1 MARPFQT
8 QAQEGRS
15 VFALLRVLA
24 IVGGTFAVLLAL
36 MYSGYVGYT
45 ALEPDDVEPG
55 EYELVVDE
63 TGRRVDYGR
72 SWLARRGGL
81 WVMHFEGSPADIG
94 DAHGH
99 LAGRLFRNIDTRVD
113 ALLEQRYR
121 GYIESWA
128 ELMLLRWDYRG
139 ADAALSPEH
148 AARTDRNNQAEHA
161 DQATHTDYRRE
172 LSALAA
178 ALPDDGEGELEP
190 YHRLFLYQCLFD
202 LTQRLQDVVIEGS
215 MFAVA
220 PRATSGGVE
229 AGNLVIGRTL
239 SIDLGADFEAD
250 RVVAFYYPDGKYPFV
265 SIGWAG
271 LIGVVT
277 GINARGIFVAAN
289 PARTDDAR
297 ETDPIPLPLVL
308 RRVLE
313 EADTLE
319 QAIQIIESAQLRT
332 AGVVL
337 IGDGVQR
344 QAIVLEATARVDE
357 DTRHVR
363 GDDEQAVWATDH
375 MIREVFEADA
385 HNERIRRT
393 TSSGYRYDRL
403 AELLAAPGN
412 FTPADAVAILRDRR
426 GLDNV
431 ELGLGN
437 RNALENLHTMQSVVV
452 DATSMVLWVAEGPS
466 TLGRYRAFD
475 LRYLLSRQGSRPAA
489 LADFPADRLLYSE
502 EYRDY
507 QEALEG
513 LDYARELLSLDRP
526 SEALAAARVSLALAP
541 DIGELHRLLGDIERE
556 LDHAEQAKIHYRR
569 YLELIPGRQ
578 RDQERVKGIIEEL
591 GG

>member
-1 MARPFQT
+1 VRTVPRT
-8 QAQEGRS
+8 YPGQAHEGRN
-15 VFALLRVLA
+15 VLALLRVLA
-24 IVGGTFAVLLAL
+24 VVGGTFAILLVLL
-36 MYSGYVGYT
+36 YSGYVGYT
-45 ALEPDDVEPG
+45 NLAPDEVEVG
-55 EYELVVDE
+55 RHELVVDE

-72 SWLARRGGL
+72 SRLARRGGL
-81 WVMHFEGSPADIG
+81 WVMHFEGSPEDIG

-99 LAGRLFRNIDTRVD
+99 LAGRLFRNIDGRVD
-113 ALLEQRYR
+113 EMLTARYR
-121 GYIESWA
+121 GAIESWA
-128 ELMLLRWDYRG
+128 ERMLLRWDYRA
-139 ADAALSPEH
+139 ADAAL
-148 AARTDRNNQAEHA
+148 AADH
-161 DQATHTDYRRE
+161 RRE

-178 ALPDDGEGELEP
+178 ALPDDGKGELRP
-190 YHRLFLYQCLFD
+190 YHRLFLYQCFFD
-202 LTQRLQDVVIEGS
+202 LTQRLQDVIIEGS

-220 PRATSGGVE
+220 PRATSGGLE

-239 SIDLGADFEAD
+239 SLDFGPEFEAD

-271 LIGVVT
+271 LVGVVT

-289 PARTDDAR
+289 PARTDDAH
-297 ETDPIPLPLVL
+297 EADAIPLPLAL

-319 QAIQIIESAQLRT
+319 QAVAILQAIELRT
-332 AGVVL
+332 SGVVL
-337 IGDGVQR
+337 IGDGTARRAV
-344 QAIVLEATARVDE
+344 VLEASSRARE
-357 DTRHVR
+357 AARLVR
-363 GDDEQAVWATDH
+363 GDNEQAVWATDH
-375 MIREVFEADA
+375 MIRDAFEADA

-393 TSSGYRYDRL
+393 TSSGYRFDRL

-412 FTPADAVAILRDRR
+412 FTPEQAVTILRDRR
-426 GLDNV
+426 GLANV

-437 RNALENLHTMQSVVV
+437 RNALENLHTTQSIVV

-466 TLGRYRAFD
+466 NLGRYRAFD
-475 LRYLLSRQGSRPAA
+475 LRHLLGRQGSRPAA
-489 LADFPADRLLYSE
+489 LADFPADRLLHSE

-507 QEALEG
+507 QEALRG
-513 LDYARELLSLDRP
+513 IDYARELLGLARP
-526 SEALAAARVSLALAP
+526 HEALAAAQVSLALAP

-556 LDHAEQAKIHYRR
+556 LGQPERAKAHYRR

>member
-1 MARPFQT
+1 MPRQFQS

-24 IVGGTFAVLLAL
+24 VVGGTFAVLLGL
-36 MYSGYVGYT
+36 LYSGYVGYT
-45 ALEPDDVEPG
+45 ELEPTEVEVG
-55 EYELVVDE
+55 QHELIVDE

-81 WVMHFEGSPADIG
+81 WVLHFEGSPVDIG

-99 LAGRLFRNIDTRVD
+99 LAGRLFRNVDSRVEE
-113 ALLEQRYR
+113 LLEARYR
-121 GYIESWA
+121 GFLASWA
-128 ELMLLRWDYRG
+128 ELMLLRWDYRE
-139 ADAALSPEH
+139 ADAALGPDH
-148 AARTDRNNQAEHA
+148 Q
-161 DQATHTDYRRE
+161 RE

-178 ALPDDGEGELEP
+178 ALPSDGEGELEP
-190 YHRLFLYQCLFD
+190 YHRLFLYQCFLD
-202 LTQRLQDVVIEGS
+202 LTQRLQDVVVEGS

-220 PRATSGGVE
+220 PRATSAGLE
-229 AGNLVIGRTL
+229 AGNLIIGRTL
-239 SIDLGADFEAD
+239 SVDFGPKFEAD
-250 RVVAFYYPDGKYPFV
+250 RVVAFYYPDGKYPFA

-271 LIGVVT
+271 LVGVVT
-277 GINARGIFVAAN
+277 GVNARGIFVAAN
-289 PARTDDAR
+289 PARADDAR
-297 ETDPIPLPLVL
+297 ETDATPLPLVL

-319 QAIQIIESAQLRT
+319 QAVEIIEAAELRT

-344 QAIVLEATARVDE
+344 KAVILEAAARVSE
-357 DTRHVR
+357 DTRLVR
-363 GDDEQAVWATDH
+363 GDDEQAIWATDH
-375 MIREVFEADA
+375 MIREAFEADA

-393 TSSGYRYDRL
+393 TSSGYRYERL

-412 FTPADAVAILRDRR
+412 FSPEDAVTVLRDRR
-426 GLDNV
+426 GLDNI

-437 RNALENLHTMQSVVV
+437 RNALENLHTMQSIVL

-475 LRYLLSRQGSRPAA
+475 LRHLLGRQGSRPAA

-513 LDYARELLSLDRP
+513 LDYAHELLVLDRP
-526 SEALAAARVSLALAP
+526 NEALAAARVSLALAP

-556 LDHAEQAKIHYRR
+556 LDDPEQAKIHYRR

>member
-1 MARPFQT
+1 M
-8 QAQEGRS
+8 
-15 VFALLRVLA
+15 FALLRVLA
-24 IVGGTFAVLLAL
+24 IVGGTFAILLVLL
-36 MYSGYVGYT
+36 YSGYVGYT
-45 ALEPDDVEPG
+45 NLSPDEVAVG
-55 EYELVVDE
+55 RHELIVDE

-81 WVMHFEGSPADIG
+81 WVMHFEGSPEDIG

-99 LAGRLFRNIDTRVD
+99 LAGRLFRNIDGRVD
-113 ALLEQRYR
+113 AILEQRYR
-121 GYIESWA
+121 GFIESWA
-128 ELMLLRWDYRG
+128 EVMLLRWDYKDADRDL
-139 ADAALSPEH
+139 DAAH
-148 AARTDRNNQAEHA
+148 
-161 DQATHTDYRRE
+161 RRE

-178 ALPDDGEGELEP
+178 ALPDEGEGELRP
-190 YHRLFLYQCLFD
+190 YHRLFLYQCFFD
-202 LTQRLQDVVIEGS
+202 LTQRLQDVFVEGS

-220 PRATSGGVE
+220 PRATSGGLE
-229 AGNLVIGRTL
+229 AGNLIIGRTL
-239 SIDLGADFEAD
+239 SVDFGPDFEAD
-250 RVVAFYYPDGKYPFV
+250 RIVAFYYPDGKYPFV

-271 LIGVVT
+271 LVGVVT

-297 ETDPIPLPLVL
+297 EANAVPLPLVL
-308 RRVLE
+308 REVLE

-319 QAIQIIESAQLRT
+319 QAVEILDAAELRT

-344 QAIVLEATARVDE
+344 KAVIMEASPRAGDDSRP
-357 DTRHVR
+357 VR
-363 GDDEQAVWATDH
+363 GEDEQAVWTTDH
-375 MIREVFEADA
+375 MIRDVFEADA

-403 AELLAAPGN
+403 AELLASPGN
-412 FTPADAVAILRDRR
+412 FEPEDAVAVLRDRS

-437 RNALENLHTMQSVVV
+437 RNALENLHTTQSIVV

-475 LRYLLSRQGSRPAA
+475 LRHLLGRQGSRPAP

-507 QEALEG
+507 KEALEG
-513 LDYARELLSLDRP
+513 IEYARELLGLERP
-526 SEALAAARVSLALAP
+526 DEALAAARVSLALAP

-556 LDHAEQAKIHYRR
+556 LDNPEQAKAHYRR

>member
-1 MARPFQT
+1 M
-8 QAQEGRS
+8 
-15 VFALLRVLA
+15 FALLRVLA
-24 IVGGTFAVLLAL
+24 VVGGTFAVLLVL
-36 MYSGYVGYT
+36 LYSGYVGYT
-45 ALEPDDVEPG
+45 NLAPAEVEVGQHELE
-55 EYELVVDE
+55 VDE

-81 WVMHFEGSPADIG
+81 WVMHFEGSPTDIG

-99 LAGRLFRNIDTRVD
+99 LAGRLFRNIDGRVNEILD
-113 ALLEQRYR
+113 QRYR
-121 GYIESWA
+121 GLIETWA
-128 ELMLLRWDYRG
+128 ELMLLRWDYR
-139 ADAALSPEH
+139 A
-148 AARTDRNNQAEHA
+148 A
-161 DQATHTDYRRE
+161 DQALEVSYQRE

-178 ALPDDGEGELEP
+178 ALPDDGRGELQP
-190 YHRLFLYQCLFD
+190 YHRLFLYQCFFD
-202 LTQRLQDVVIEGS
+202 LTQRLQDVFVEGS

-220 PRATSGGVE
+220 PRATSAGLE

-239 SIDLGADFEAD
+239 SVDFGRKFEGD

-265 SIGWAG
+265 SVGWAG
-271 LIGVVT
+271 LVGVVT

-297 ETDPIPLPLVL
+297 EENAVPLPLVL

-319 QAIQIIESAQLRT
+319 QAVAILQAARLRT
-332 AGVVL
+332 AGAVL

-344 QAIVLEATARVDE
+344 RAVIYEASARASE
-357 DTRHVR
+357 DARLAR

-375 MIREVFEADA
+375 MIREVYDADA

-403 AELLAAPGN
+403 AELLATPGN
-412 FTPADAVAILRDRR
+412 FEAKDAVAVLRDRR
-426 GLDNV
+426 GHANAD
-431 ELGLGN
+431 LGLGN
-437 RNALENLHTMQSVVV
+437 RNALENLHTTQSVVV

-475 LRYLLSRQGSRPAA
+475 LRHLLGRQGSRPAA
-489 LADFPADRLLYSE
+489 LADFPADRLLHSE

-513 LDYARELLSLDRP
+513 IDYARELLSLERP
-526 SEALAAARVSLALAP
+526 NEALAAARVSLALAP

-556 LDHAEQAKIHYRR
+556 LDRPERAKTHYRR

>member
-1 MARPFQT
+1 
-8 QAQEGRS
+8 

-24 IVGGTFAVLLAL
+24 VVGGIFAILLVLL
-36 MYSGYVGYT
+36 YSGYVGYT
-45 ALEPDDVEPG
+45 NLEPEDVEVG
-55 EYELVVDE
+55 AHELVVDE
-63 TGRRVDYGR
+63 TGRRVDFGR

-81 WVMHFEGSPADIG
+81 WVLHFEGSPTDIG

-99 LAGRLFRNIDTRVD
+99 LAGRLFRNID
-113 ALLEQRYR
+113 AHINAMLEQRYS
-121 GYIESWA
+121 GVIESRA
-128 ELMLLRWDYRG
+128 ELMLLRWDYRT
-139 ADAALSPEH
+139 ADKPLEDAH
-148 AARTDRNNQAEHA
+148 
-161 DQATHTDYRRE
+161 RRE

-178 ALPDDGEGELEP
+178 ALPDDGEGELRP
-190 YHRLFLYQCLFD
+190 YHRLFLYQCFFD
-202 LTQRLQDVVIEGS
+202 LTQRLQDVFVEGS

-220 PRATSGGVE
+220 PRPASGGLE
-229 AGNLVIGRTL
+229 AGNLIIGRTL
-239 SIDLGADFEAD
+239 SIDFGPEFEAD
-250 RVVAFYYPDGKYPFV
+250 RTIAFYYPDGKYPFV

-271 LIGVVT
+271 LVGVVT

-289 PARTDDAR
+289 PARTDEAR
-297 ETDPIPLPLVL
+297 EDKAVPLPLVL
-308 RRVLE
+308 RRILE

-319 QAIQIIESAQLRT
+319 QAVAILDEAELRSS
-332 AGVVL
+332 GVVL

-344 QAIVLEATARVDE
+344 KAVVMEATPRSGSGEDARLI
-357 DTRHVR
+357 R
-363 GDDEQAVWATDH
+363 GDDEQVVWATDH
-375 MIREVFEADA
+375 MVREVFEADA

-412 FTPADAVAILRDRR
+412 FTPEDAVAVLRDRN
-426 GLDNV
+426 GIDNI

-437 RNALENLHTMQSVVV
+437 RNALENLHTTQSIVV
-452 DATSMVLWVAEGPS
+452 DATSMVMWVAEGPS

-475 LRYLLSRQGSRPAA
+475 LRHLLGRQGSRPAP
-489 LADFPADRLLYSE
+489 LEDFAADRLLYSE

-507 QEALEG
+507 KEALEG
-513 LDYARELLSLDRP
+513 IEYARELLGLERP
-526 SEALAAARVSLALAP
+526 EEALAAARVSLALAP

-556 LDHAEQAKIHYRR
+556 LDHPEEAKAHYRR

>member
-1 MARPFQT
+1 M
-8 QAQEGRS
+8 
-15 VFALLRVLA
+15 FALLRVLA
-24 IVGGTFAVLLAL
+24 VVGGIFVVLLVAL
-36 MYSGYVGYT
+36 YSGYVGYT
-45 ALEPDDVEPG
+45 NLEPADVEVG
-55 EYELVVDE
+55 AHELIVDE

-81 WVMHFEGSPADIG
+81 YVLHFEGSPEDIG
-94 DAHGH
+94 DAHGQ
-99 LAGRLFRNIDTRVD
+99 LAGRLFRDVDERVD
-113 ALLEQRYR
+113 AILDQRYR
-121 GYIESWA
+121 GYIESRA
-128 ELMLLRWDYRG
+128 ELMLLRWDYRN
-139 ADAALSPEH
+139 ADASLDDGH
-148 AARTDRNNQAEHA
+148 
-161 DQATHTDYRRE
+161 RRE

-178 ALPDDGEGELEP
+178 ALPDDGDGELRP
-190 YHRLFLYQCLFD
+190 YHRLFLYQCFFD
-202 LTQRLQDVVIEGS
+202 LSQRLQDVFVEGS
-215 MFAVA
+215 MFAVT
-220 PRATSGGVE
+220 PRAAGSGIE
-229 AGNLVIGRTL
+229 AGNLIIGRTL
-239 SIDLGADFEAD
+239 GIDFGPDFEVD
-250 RVVAFYYPDGKYPFV
+250 RTVSFYYPDGKYPFV

-289 PARTDDAR
+289 PARTDDPR
-297 ETDPIPLPLVL
+297 EEKAEPLPLVL
-308 RRVLE
+308 RRILE

-319 QAIQIIESAQLRT
+319 QAVAILDEAQLRT
-332 AGVVL
+332 AAVVL

-344 QAIVLEATARVDE
+344 KAVVVEATPRSGSGSDARL
-357 DTRHVR
+357 VR
-363 GDDEQAVWATDH
+363 GDDEQVVWATDH
-375 MIREVFEADA
+375 MIREAFDSDP

-412 FTPADAVAILRDRR
+412 FEPKHAVAVLRNRG

-437 RNALENLHTMQSVVV
+437 RNALENLHTTHSMVV

-475 LRYLLSRQGSRPAA
+475 LRHLLGRQGSRPAP
-489 LADFPADRLLYSE
+489 LADFSADRLLYSE

-507 QEALEG
+507 KEALEG
-513 LDYARELLSLDRP
+513 IEYARELLGLDRP
-526 SEALAAARVSLALAP
+526 EEALAAARVSLALAP

-556 LDHAEQAKIHYRR
+556 LEHPDQAKEHYRR
-569 YLELIPGRQ
+569 YLELVPGRQ

>member
-1 MARPFQT
+1 MPRTYPG

-15 VFALLRVLA
+15 VFALLRVLV
-24 IVGGTFAVLLAL
+24 IVGGTFAILLAVL
-36 MYSGYVGYT
+36 YSGYVGYT
-45 ALEPDDVEPG
+45 NLTPAEVEVG
-55 EYELVVDE
+55 QHELIVDK

-81 WVMHFEGSPADIG
+81 WVMHFEGSPEAIG

-99 LAGRLFRNIDTRVD
+99 LAGRLFRNIDNRVD
-113 ALLEQRYR
+113 ELLEQRYR
-121 GYIESWA
+121 GFIEDWA
-128 ELMLLRWDYRG
+128 EMMLLRWDYRASDG
-139 ADAALSPEH
+139 ALQPGH
-148 AARTDRNNQAEHA
+148 
-161 DQATHTDYRRE
+161 RRE

-190 YHRLFLYQCLFD
+190 YHRLFLYQCFFD
-202 LTQRLQDVVIEGS
+202 VTQRLQDVFVEGS

-220 PRATSGGVE
+220 PRATNDGLE

-239 SIDLGADFEAD
+239 SIDFGPGFEAD

-271 LIGVVT
+271 LVGVVT
-277 GINARGIFVAAN
+277 GINARGIFVASN

-297 ETDPIPLPLVL
+297 EEDAVPLPLVL
-308 RRVLE
+308 REVLE
-313 EADTLE
+313 EADTIE
-319 QAIQIIESAQLRT
+319 QAVTIVKAAQLRT

-344 QAIVLEATARVDE
+344 RAVILEASARAGEDARLVRGEGEQAI
-357 DTRHVR
+357 
-363 GDDEQAVWATDH
+363 WATDH
-375 MIREVFEADA
+375 MIREVYHSDA

-403 AELLAAPGN
+403 AELLAAPGTFEPEN
-412 FTPADAVAILRDRR
+412 AVAILRDRR
-426 GLDNV
+426 GNANAN
-431 ELGLGN
+431 LGLGN
-437 RNALENLHTMQSVVV
+437 RNALENLHTTQSIVV

-475 LRYLLSRQGSRPAA
+475 LRHLLGRQGSRPAA

-513 LDYARELLSLDRP
+513 IAYARELLGLERIK
-526 SEALAAARVSLALAP
+526 EALAAARVSLALAP

-556 LDHAEQAKIHYRR
+556 LEHPEQAKVHYRR

>member
-1 MARPFQT
+1 M
-8 QAQEGRS
+8 
-15 VFALLRVLA
+15 FALLRVLA
-24 IVGGTFAVLLAL
+24 VVGTIFAVLLIAL
-36 MYSGYVGYT
+36 YSGYVGYT
-45 ALEPDDVEPG
+45 NLDPVEVEAG
-55 EYELVVDE
+55 GHELVVDE

-81 WVMHFEGSPADIG
+81 WVLHFEGSPEDIG

-99 LAGRLFRNIDTRVD
+99 LAGRLFRNIDARID
-113 ALLEQRYR
+113 AVLEQRYR
-121 GYIESWA
+121 GYIESRA
-128 ELMLLRWDYRG
+128 ELMLLRWDYRT
-139 ADAALSPEH
+139 ADASLDDGH
-148 AARTDRNNQAEHA
+148 
-161 DQATHTDYRRE
+161 RRE

-178 ALPDDGEGELEP
+178 ALPDDGDSELRP
-190 YHRLFLYQCLFD
+190 YHRLFLYQCFFD
-202 LTQRLQDVVIEGS
+202 LTQRLQDVLVEGS

-220 PRATSGGVE
+220 PRPTGGGLE
-229 AGNLVIGRTL
+229 AGNLIIGRTL
-239 SIDLGADFEAD
+239 SIDFGPDFEAD
-250 RVVAFYYPDGKYPFV
+250 RTVAFYYPDGKYPFV

-271 LIGVVT
+271 LVGVVT

-289 PARTDDAR
+289 PARTDDPR
-297 ETDPIPLPLVL
+297 EEKSVPLPLVL
-308 RRVLE
+308 RKILE

-319 QAIQIIESAQLRT
+319 QAVAILDEAELRT

-344 QAIVLEATARVDE
+344 KAVVVEATPRSGSGSGDDARL
-357 DTRHVR
+357 VR
-363 GDDEQAVWATDH
+363 GDDEQVVWATDH

-403 AELLAAPGN
+403 AELLANPGN
-412 FTPADAVAILRDRR
+412 FEPKHAVAVLRDRG

-437 RNALENLHTMQSVVV
+437 RNAIENLHTTQSIVV

-475 LRYLLSRQGSRPAA
+475 LRHLLGRQGSRPAP
-489 LADFPADRLLYSE
+489 LADFSADRLLYSE

-507 QEALEG
+507 KEALEG
-513 LDYARELLSLDRP
+513 IEYARELLGLERP
-526 SEALAAARVSLALAP
+526 QEALAAARVSLALAP

-556 LDHAEQAKIHYRR
+556 LDHPEEAKTHYRR
-569 YLELIPGRQ
+569 YLELVPGRQ

>member
-1 MARPFQT
+1 MARFSFG

-24 IVGGTFAVLLAL
+24 VVGGTFAVLIAL
-36 MYSGYVGYT
+36 LYSGYVRYT
-45 ALEPDDVEPG
+45 DLEPLEVEVG
-55 EYELVVDE
+55 QHELVVDE

-81 WVMHFEGSPADIG
+81 WVLHLEGSPVDIG

-99 LAGRLFRNIDTRVD
+99 LAGRMFRKVDGRVD
-113 ALLEQRYR
+113 ELLGQRYR
-121 GYIESWA
+121 GRIERWA
-128 ELMLLRWDYRG
+128 ALMLLRWDYRS
-139 ADAALSPEH
+139 ADAAVP
-148 AARTDRNNQAEHA
+148 
-161 DQATHTDYRRE
+161 ATARRE

-178 ALPDDGEGELEP
+178 ALPDDGKGELDP
-190 YHRLFLYQCLFD
+190 YHRLFLHQCFFD
-202 LTQRLQDVVIEGS
+202 LTERLQDVVIEGS
-215 MFAVA
+215 VFAVA
-220 PRATSGGVE
+220 PRASASGLE

-239 SIDLGADFEAD
+239 SVDFGPDFEAD
-250 RVVAFYYPDGKYPFV
+250 RTVSFYYPDGKYPFV

-271 LIGVVT
+271 LVGVVT

-297 ETDPIPLPLVL
+297 EAEALPLPLVL
-308 RRVLE
+308 RQVLE

-319 QAIQIIESAQLRT
+319 QAVDMVAQAELRT
-332 AGVVL
+332 AGLVL

-344 QAIVLEATARVDE
+344 KAVVVEASARAKEDSRLTRGEDE
-357 DTRHVR
+357 
-363 GDDEQAVWATDH
+363 AVVWTSDH
-375 MIREVFEADA
+375 MVREAFEGDA

-403 AELLAAPGN
+403 AELLATPGN
-412 FTPADAVAILRDRR
+412 FEPEDAVAVLRDRQ
-426 GLDNV
+426 GLDNA

-437 RNALENLHTMQSVVV
+437 KNALENLHSTHSVVI

-475 LRYLLSRQGSRPAA
+475 LRHLLARQGTRPAA
-489 LADFPADRLLYSE
+489 LADLSADRLLYSE

-507 QEALEG
+507 REALEG
-513 LDYARELLSLDRP
+513 IDYARELLGLDRP
-526 SEALAAARVSLALAP
+526 QEALAAARVALALAP

-556 LDHAEQAKIHYRR
+556 LGHDEQAKRHYRR

>member
-1 MARPFQT
+1 VPRSYPG

-24 IVGGTFAVLLAL
+24 VVGGIFVVLLVAL
-36 MYSGYVGYT
+36 YSGYVGYT
-45 ALEPDDVEPG
+45 NLEPADVEVG
-55 EYELVVDE
+55 AHELIVDE

-81 WVMHFEGSPADIG
+81 YVLHFEGSPEDIG
-94 DAHGH
+94 DAHGQ
-99 LAGRLFRNIDTRVD
+99 LAGRLFRDVDERVD
-113 ALLEQRYR
+113 AILDQRYR
-121 GYIESWA
+121 GYIESRA
-128 ELMLLRWDYRG
+128 ELMLLRWDYRN
-139 ADAALSPEH
+139 ADASLDDGH
-148 AARTDRNNQAEHA
+148 
-161 DQATHTDYRRE
+161 RRE

-178 ALPDDGEGELEP
+178 ALPDDGDGELRP
-190 YHRLFLYQCLFD
+190 YHRLFLYQCFFD
-202 LTQRLQDVVIEGS
+202 LSQRLQDVFVEGS
-215 MFAVA
+215 MFAVT
-220 PRATSGGVE
+220 PRAAGSGIE
-229 AGNLVIGRTL
+229 AGNLIIGRTL
-239 SIDLGADFEAD
+239 GIDFGPDFEVD
-250 RVVAFYYPDGKYPFV
+250 RTVSFYYPDGKYPFV

-289 PARTDDAR
+289 PARTDDPR
-297 ETDPIPLPLVL
+297 EEKAEPLPLVL
-308 RRVLE
+308 RRILE

-319 QAIQIIESAQLRT
+319 QAVAILDEAQLRT
-332 AGVVL
+332 AAVVL

-344 QAIVLEATARVDE
+344 KAVVVEATPRSGSGSDARL
-357 DTRHVR
+357 VR
-363 GDDEQAVWATDH
+363 GDDEQVVWATDH
-375 MIREVFEADA
+375 MIREAFDSDP

-412 FTPADAVAILRDRR
+412 FEPKHAVAVLRNRG

-437 RNALENLHTMQSVVV
+437 RNALENLHTTHSMVV

-475 LRYLLSRQGSRPAA
+475 LRHLLGRQGSRPAP
-489 LADFPADRLLYSE
+489 LADFSADRLLYSE

-507 QEALEG
+507 KEALEG
-513 LDYARELLSLDRP
+513 IEYARELLGLDRP
-526 SEALAAARVSLALAP
+526 EEALAAARVSLALAP

-556 LDHAEQAKIHYRR
+556 LEHPDQAKEHYRR
-569 YLELIPGRQ
+569 YLELVPGRQ

>member
-1 MARPFQT
+1 MRRPFLT

-45 ALEPDDVEPG
+45 ALEPAEIEPSP
-55 EYELVVDE
+55 YELVVDE

-81 WVMHFEGSPADIG
+81 WVMHFEGSPTDIG

-99 LAGRLFRNIDTRVD
+99 LAGRLFRNIDGRVET
-113 ALLEQRYR
+113 LVEQRYR

-139 ADAALSPEH
+139 ADAAISGEQVEQS
-148 AARTDRNNQAEHA
+148 DQAE
-161 DQATHTDYRRE
+161 QAEQTNHTDYRRE

-178 ALPDDGEGELEP
+178 SLPDDGESELEP

-239 SIDLGADFEAD
+239 SIDLGTDFVAD

-265 SIGWAG
+265 SVGWAG

-319 QAIQIIESAQLRT
+319 QAVTIIESAQLRT

-344 QAIVLEATARVDE
+344 QAVVLEAAARVDE
-357 DTRHVR
+357 DTRLVR

-412 FTPADAVAILRDRR
+412 FAPEDAVEILRDRR

-437 RNALENLHTMQSVVV
+437 RNAIENLHTMQSVVV

-475 LRYLLSRQGSRPAA
+475 LRYLLGRQGSRPAA

-507 QEALEG
+507 QEALAG
-513 LDYARELLSLDRP
+513 LDYARELLLLDRAD
-526 SEALAAARVSLALAP
+526 EALAAARVSLALAP

-556 LDHAEQAKIHYRR
+556 LDHGEQAKIHYRR

>member
-1 MARPFQT
+1 VARTFQS

-15 VFALLRVLA
+15 VFAVLRVLA
-24 IVGGTFAVLLAL
+24 IVGGTFAVLLATI
-36 MYSGYVGYT
+36 YSFYVGYT
-45 ALEPDDVEPG
+45 ELEPAEVEIG
-55 EYELVVDE
+55 SHELIVDE
-63 TGRRVDYGR
+63 SGRRVDYGR

-81 WVMHFEGSPADIG
+81 WVMHFEGSATEIG
-94 DAHGH
+94 DAHGQ
-99 LAGRLFRNIDTRVD
+99 LAGRLFRLIDTRID
-113 ALLEQRYR
+113 AMLEERYR
-121 GYIESWA
+121 GYVESWA

-139 ADAALSPEH
+139 ADAALDTEH
-148 AARTDRNNQAEHA
+148 Q
-161 DQATHTDYRRE
+161 RE
-172 LSALAA
+172 LSALAL

-190 YHRLFLYQCLFD
+190 YHRLFLYQCFFD
-202 LTQRLQDVVIEGS
+202 LTQRLQDTVVEGS

-220 PRATSGGVE
+220 PRSTGAGLE
-229 AGNLVIGRTL
+229 AGNLIIGRTL
-239 SIDLGADFEAD
+239 SLDFGPEFEAD
-250 RVVAFYYPDGKYPFV
+250 RVVSFYYPDGKYPFV

-277 GINARGIFVAAN
+277 GINSRGIFVAAN
-289 PARTDDAR
+289 PAHTDDPR
-297 ETDPIPLPLVL
+297 ESGAIPLPLVL
-308 RRVLE
+308 RQV
-313 EADTLE
+313 LE
-319 QAIQIIESAQLRT
+319 QADTIEQAVEIIEATELRT
-332 AGVVL
+332 AAVVL

-344 QAIVLEATARVDE
+344 KAVILEASARVAE
-357 DTRHVR
+357 DTRLVR
-363 GDDEQAVWATDH
+363 GEGEAAIWATDH
-375 MIREVFEADA
+375 MTREVFESDA

-403 AELLAAPGN
+403 AELLATPGN
-412 FTPADAVAILRDRR
+412 FTAADAVAVLRDRR

-437 RNALENLHTMQSVVV
+437 RNAIENLHTTQSIVV
-452 DATSMVLWVAEGPS
+452 DATSMVLWIAEGPS

-475 LRYLLSRQGSRPAA
+475 LRHLLGRQGTRPAA

-513 LDYARELLSLDRP
+513 IDYARELLALDRP
-526 SEALAAARVSLALAP
+526 TEALAAAQVSLALAS

-556 LDHAEQAKIHYRR
+556 LEHPEEAKAHYRR

>member
-1 MARPFQT
+1 MPRTYPG

-24 IVGGTFAVLLAL
+24 VVGTIFAVLLVL
-36 MYSGYVGYT
+36 LYSGYVGYT
-45 ALEPDDVEPG
+45 DLEPDEVEVG
-55 EYELVVDE
+55 MHELIVDE

-72 SWLARRGGL
+72 SWAARRGGL
-81 WVMHFEGSPADIG
+81 WVMHFEGSPEEIG
-94 DAHGH
+94 DAHGQ
-99 LAGRLFRNIDTRVD
+99 LSGRQFRTIDDRVD
-113 ALLEQRYR
+113 EILDQRYR
-121 GYIESWA
+121 GFIESRA
-128 ELMLLRWDYRG
+128 ELMLLRWDYRA
-139 ADAALSPEH
+139 ADASIDTAH
-148 AARTDRNNQAEHA
+148 
-161 DQATHTDYRRE
+161 RRE

-178 ALPDDGEGELEP
+178 SLPDDGESELNP
-190 YHRLFLYQCLFD
+190 YHRLFLYQCFFD
-202 LTQRLQDVVIEGS
+202 LTQRLQDVFVEGS

-220 PRATSGGVE
+220 PRPASGGLE
-229 AGNLVIGRTL
+229 AGNLILGRTL
-239 SIDLGADFEAD
+239 SIDFGPEFEAD
-250 RVVAFYYPDGKYPFV
+250 RTVSFYYPDGKYPFV

-271 LIGVVT
+271 LVGVVT

-297 ETDPIPLPLVL
+297 ELDAVPLPLVL
-308 RRVLE
+308 RKVLE

-319 QAIQIIESAQLRT
+319 QAVAILDEAELRT

-344 QAIVLEATARVDE
+344 TAVVMEVTPRSGAGADA
-357 DTRHVR
+357 RLVR
-363 GDDEQAVWATDH
+363 GDDEQVVWATDH
-375 MIREVFEADA
+375 MIREVFESDA

-403 AELLAAPGN
+403 AELLANPGN
-412 FTPADAVAILRDRR
+412 FAPEDAVAVLRDRS
-426 GLDNV
+426 GIDNV

-437 RNALENLHTMQSVVV
+437 RNALENLHTTSSIVV

-475 LRYLLSRQGSRPAA
+475 LRHLLGRQGSRPAP
-489 LADFPADRLLYSE
+489 LEDFAADRLLYSE

-513 LDYARELLSLDRP
+513 IEYARELLKLERP
-526 SEALAAARVSLALAP
+526 AEALAAARVSLALAP

-556 LDHAEQAKIHYRR
+556 LDHPEEAKAHYRR

>member
-1 MARPFQT
+1 M
-8 QAQEGRS
+8 
-15 VFALLRVLA
+15 FALLRVLA
-24 IVGGTFAVLLAL
+24 IVGGAFAIVIAL
-36 MYSGYVGYT
+36 MFSGYVSYT
-45 ALEPDDVEPG
+45 QLEPAEVEVDQ
-55 EYELVVDE
+55 YELVVDE

-81 WVMHFEGSPADIG
+81 WVLHFEGSPVDIG

-99 LAGRLFRNIDTRVD
+99 LAGRLFRNIDARIESM
-113 ALLEQRYR
+113 LERRYR
-121 GYIESWA
+121 GYVESWA

-139 ADAALSPEH
+139 ADVALDPDH
-148 AARTDRNNQAEHA
+148 L
-161 DQATHTDYRRE
+161 RE

-178 ALPDDGEGELEP
+178 ALPDDGEGELDP
-190 YHRLFLYQCLFD
+190 YHRLFLFQCFFD

-215 MFAVA
+215 MFAVT
-220 PRATSGGVE
+220 PRATGSGLE
-229 AGNLVIGRTL
+229 AGNLIIGRTL
-239 SIDLGADFEAD
+239 SVDFGPDFEAD
-250 RVVAFYYPDGKYPFV
+250 RVVSFYYPDGKYPFV

-271 LIGVVT
+271 LVGVVT
-277 GINARGIFVAAN
+277 GINARGIFVAVN
-289 PARTDDAR
+289 PARTDDPR
-297 ETDPIPLPLVL
+297 EPDAIPLPLVL

-319 QAIQIIESAQLRT
+319 QAVEILEATHTRT

-344 QAIVLEATARVDE
+344 RAVILEAAARVDE
-357 DTRHVR
+357 DTRLVR
-363 GDDEQAVWATDH
+363 GDDEPVVWATDH
-375 MIREVFEADA
+375 MTREVFEADA

-412 FTPADAVAILRDRR
+412 FEAEDAVAILRDRR
-426 GLDNV
+426 GLDSA

-437 RNALENLHTMQSVVV
+437 RNALENLHTTQSIVV

-475 LRYLLSRQGSRPAA
+475 LRYLLGRQGSRPAA

-513 LDYARELLSLDRP
+513 IDYARELLGLGRAD
-526 SEALAAARVSLALAP
+526 EALATARVSLALAP

-556 LDHAEQAKIHYRR
+556 LEHDEEAKLHYRR

>member
-1 MARPFQT
+1 VPRTYPG

-24 IVGGTFAVLLAL
+24 IVGGIFAVLLVL
-36 MYSGYVGYT
+36 LYSGYVGYT
-45 ALEPDDVEPG
+45 NLSPDDVEVG
-55 EYELVVDE
+55 RCELIVDE
-63 TGRRVDYGR
+63 SGRRVDCGR
-72 SWLARRGGL
+72 SSLARRGGL
-81 WVMHFEGSPADIG
+81 WVLDLEGSPEDIG
-94 DAHGH
+94 DAHGQ
-99 LAGRLFRNIDTRVD
+99 LAGRQFRNIDGRVD
-113 ALLEQRYR
+113 AILEQRYR
-121 GYIESWA
+121 GFIESWA
-128 ELMLLRWDYRG
+128 ELMLLRWDYKD
-139 ADAALSPEH
+139 ADRSLDPGH
-148 AARTDRNNQAEHA
+148 
-161 DQATHTDYRRE
+161 RRE

-178 ALPDDGEGELEP
+178 ALPDDGEGELRP
-190 YHRLFLYQCLFD
+190 YHRLFLYQCFFD
-202 LTQRLQDVVIEGS
+202 LTQRLQDVFVEGS

-220 PRATSGGVE
+220 PRATSAGLE
-229 AGNLVIGRTL
+229 AGNLIIGRTL
-239 SIDLGADFEAD
+239 SVDFGPDFEAD
-250 RVVAFYYPDGKYPFV
+250 RAVTFYYPDGKYPFV

-271 LIGVVT
+271 LVGVVT

-297 ETDPIPLPLVL
+297 EQNAVPLPLIL
-308 RRVLE
+308 RKVLE

-319 QAIQIIESAQLRT
+319 QAVELLEAAELRT
-332 AGVVL
+332 SGIVL

-344 QAIVLEATARVDE
+344 KAVIMEASPRAGDE
-357 DTRHVR
+357 SRLVR
-363 GDDEQAVWATDH
+363 GDDVQAVWATDH
-375 MIREVFEADA
+375 MIRDVYDADA

-403 AELLAAPGN
+403 AELLATPGS
-412 FTPADAVAILRDRR
+412 FEPEDAVAVLRDRS
-426 GLDNV
+426 GLANA

-437 RNALENLHTMQSVVV
+437 RNALENLHTTHSIVV

-475 LRYLLSRQGSRPAA
+475 LRHLLGRQGSRPAP

-507 QEALEG
+507 KEALEG
-513 LDYARELLSLDRP
+513 IEYARELLGLERP
-526 SEALAAARVSLALAP
+526 EEALAAARVSLALAP

-556 LDHAEQAKIHYRR
+556 LEHPEEAKTHYRR
-569 YLELIPGRQ
+569 YLELVPGRQ

>member
-1 MARPFQT
+1 VPRSYPG

-24 IVGGTFAVLLAL
+24 VVGAIFAILLVLL
-36 MYSGYVGYT
+36 YSGYVGYT
-45 ALEPDDVEPG
+45 NLEPEEVEVG
-55 EYELVVDE
+55 AHELIVDE

-81 WVMHFEGSPADIG
+81 WVLHFEGSPTDIG

-99 LAGRLFRNIDTRVD
+99 LASRLFRNID
-113 ALLEQRYR
+113 AHINAMLEQRYS
-121 GYIESWA
+121 GVIESRA
-128 ELMLLRWDYRG
+128 ELMLLRWDYRTADG
-139 ADAALSPEH
+139 AIEDVH
-148 AARTDRNNQAEHA
+148 
-161 DQATHTDYRRE
+161 RRE

-178 ALPDDGEGELEP
+178 ALPDDGEGELRP
-190 YHRLFLYQCLFD
+190 YHRLFLYQCFFD
-202 LTQRLQDVVIEGS
+202 LTQRLQDVFVEGS

-220 PRATSGGVE
+220 PRPASGGLE
-229 AGNLVIGRTL
+229 AGNLIIGRTL
-239 SIDLGADFEAD
+239 SIDFGPEFEAD
-250 RVVAFYYPDGKYPFV
+250 RTVAFYYPDGKYPFV

-271 LIGVVT
+271 LVGVVT

-297 ETDPIPLPLVL
+297 EDKAVPLPLVL
-308 RRVLE
+308 RTILE

-319 QAIQIIESAQLRT
+319 QAVAILDEAELRSS
-332 AGVVL
+332 GVVL

-344 QAIVLEATARVDE
+344 KAVVMEATPRSGSGEDARL
-357 DTRHVR
+357 VR
-363 GDDEQAVWATDH
+363 GDDEQVVWATDH
-375 MIREVFEADA
+375 MTREVFEADA

-412 FTPADAVAILRDRR
+412 FTPGDAVAVLRDRS

-437 RNALENLHTMQSVVV
+437 RNALENLHTTQSIVV
-452 DATSMVLWVAEGPS
+452 DATSMVMWVAEGPS

-475 LRYLLSRQGSRPAA
+475 LRHLLGRQGSRPAP
-489 LADFPADRLLYSE
+489 LEDFPADRLLYSE

-507 QEALEG
+507 KEALEG
-513 LDYARELLSLDRP
+513 IEYARELLGLERP
-526 SEALAAARVSLALAP
+526 EEALAAARVSLALAP

-556 LDHAEQAKIHYRR
+556 LEHPEEAKAHYRR